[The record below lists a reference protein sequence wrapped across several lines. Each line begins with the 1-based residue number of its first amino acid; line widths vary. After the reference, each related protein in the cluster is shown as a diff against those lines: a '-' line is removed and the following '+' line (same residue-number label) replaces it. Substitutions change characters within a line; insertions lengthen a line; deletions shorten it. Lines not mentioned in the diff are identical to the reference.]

1 MRVSGLVERKPITVL
16 GLPDQICLLSV
27 FGMGE
32 AKSIRYPRRTVLR
45 AVMRWLTGRLIRVFG
60 QLELVGLEHVPKQG
74 RVILAANHFNFVDA
88 PLMLYAAPR
97 MLEFIGGANM
107 VDAPFWAKALPKMWG
122 IIPAYRGTYSR
133 STLRKSLDVLSQEA
147 PLCIFPEGGSW
158 AEIVR
163 PARPG
168 TAMIAQMSG
177 AQVIPVSIIGATDL
191 LKKGRSKV
199 RIIFHPPLEP
209 PMTDLK
215 GPERRL
221 VLDEFGDKLMSV
233 IASALPEHQQGK
245 FSADEQIRMDAL
257 AVSDFPFE
265 QPHMRGM

>member
-1 MRVSGLVERKPITVL
+1 
-16 GLPDQICLLSV
+16 
-27 FGMGE
+27 MGE

-45 AVMRWLTGRLIRVFG
+45 TVMRWLTGRLISVLG
-60 QLELVGLEHVPKQG
+60 DLELVGLEHVPKQG

-107 VDAPFWAKALPKMWG
+107 VDAPAWAKILPKMWG

-133 STLRKSLDVLSQEA
+133 STLRKSLDVLAQDA

-158 AEIVR
+158 AETVR

-177 AQVIPVSIIGATDL
+177 AQVVPVSIIGASAL

-199 RIIFHPPLEP
+199 RIVFHPPLDP
-209 PMTDLK
+209 PVTSLK